1 MKLLRFF
8 PKLNFVT
15 IILGAFVIYIILI
28 AILTFS
34 NHFSRTITVKE
45 KTNYG
50 VARSVSNIIMDT
62 NGNVYTVMNMYL
74 VLNFNAAN
82 DFASL
87 EVGKTYHVS
96 GYGIS
101 IPFLQ
106 MFPNINEIS
115 PA

>member
-1 MKLLRFF
+1 MKF
-8 PKLNFVT
+8 PKLDFWTAV
-15 IILGAFVIYIILI
+15 LGAFVIYIIVLG
-28 AILTFS
+28 ILTYS
-34 NHFSRTITVKE
+34 NYFSRTITVKD

-50 VARSVSNIIMDT
+50 WGRNVSNIIMDT
-62 NGNVYTVMNMYL
+62 SGNVYTVQNMYA
-74 VLNFNAAN
+74 VGNFNAAN
-82 DFASL
+82 DFALL

>member
-1 MKLLRFF
+1 MKF
-8 PKLNFVT
+8 PKLNFYTFAISAV
-15 IILGAFVIYIILI
+15 VIYIVFL
-28 AILTFS
+28 LVVTYS
-34 NHFSRTITVKE
+34 NKFSRTITVKD
-45 KTNYG
+45 KSNYG
-50 VARSVSNIIMDT
+50 GGRNVSNIIMDT
-62 NGNVYTVMNMYL
+62 SGTVYTVQNMYL
-74 VLNFNAAN
+74 VGNFDAVN

-87 EVGKTYHVS
+87 DVGKTYRIS